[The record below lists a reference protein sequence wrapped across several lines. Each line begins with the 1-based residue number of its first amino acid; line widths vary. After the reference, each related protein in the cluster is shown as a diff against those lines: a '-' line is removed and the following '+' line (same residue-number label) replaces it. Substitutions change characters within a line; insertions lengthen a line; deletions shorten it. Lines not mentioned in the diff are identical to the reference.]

1 MSSPQT
7 AYLIFYLIFSGQLV
21 FCLTCLLYIFHFTF
35 QNLKVELMKS
45 REINLNLNQTYN
57 TCTKYNMMVTNLVYS
72 LISWTLSTWN
82 ALGKNNFDGILY
94 SFLRLLRNNKTSW
107 CPLVCRSR
115 GIIITFYGSVST
127 CKIYE
132 FFWFISSFSVIRISN
147 ENFSEKKI

>member
-1 MSSPQT
+1 MPVVQ
-7 AYLIFYLIFSGQLV
+7 YV
-21 FCLTCLLYIFHFTF
+21 NFTF
-35 QNLKVELMKS
+35 QNLKVEVMESGK
-45 REINLNLNQTYN
+45 INLNLNQTYN
-57 TCTKYNMMVTNLVYS
+57 TCTKYNIMVTNVVYF

-107 CPLVCRSR
+107 CLLVCRSR

-132 FFWFISSFSVIRISN
+132 FFWFISFFSVIRISN
-147 ENFSEKKI
+147 ENFSEKKNI